1 MARNTINEQNF
12 GTLSYVFEK
21 WNKFTSF
28 TFGKNFCILKNGD
41 DGFEGITGLLYIST
55 LFSEIFIKLFGKFP

>member
-12 GTLSYVFEK
+12 GTLNYVLK
-21 WNKFTSF
+21 QWDKFTSF